1 MPEASETVFATIR
14 ELLERRNATD
24 VEVSSE
30 SLLDDDLSLDSMEI
44 AELSA
49 VLEDT
54 YGTDPYSAG
63 LLPKTV
69 GEVIGFYGAGES

>member
-1 MPEASETVFATIR
+1 MPDPSETVFATIR
-14 ELLERRNATD
+14 ELLERRNAGELDVTTD
-24 VEVSSE
+24 

-54 YGTDPYSAG
+54 FGTDPYSAG

-69 GEVIGFYGAGES
+69 GEVTGFYAAG